1 MELIMNRKRGRPRKP
16 ILETDYAHGCDSDDR
31 DEYNNGNRKKTT
43 MSEDARERHR

>member
-1 MELIMNRKRGRPRKP
+1 MNRKRGRPRKP